1 MTTVRRPAVAGA
13 FYPSDAQ
20 ELDAAV
26 QLYLA
31 RAGETDGPAPKAI
44 IAPHAGYIY
53 SGPVAASAYAR
64 LVPAKNKI
72 TRVILLGPCHRVPV
86 RGLAASSADAFAT
99 PLGVVP
105 VDKEARERALA
116 LPQVKVFDA
125 THAGEHSLEVHLP
138 FLQVVLGNFK
148 IVPLVAGDASPDE
161 VAEVIE
167 HLWGGSET
175 LIVVSSDL
183 THYLEYGTAQRIDN
197 ATCRAIETLSPE
209 AIGRDQACG
218 RVPVRGLLTVAK
230 RRGMSVTTLDLRNS
244 GDTAGSKDR
253 VVGYGAWMFSEKGD
267 ATGGQTSS
275 SDTTPAASPPPEGG
289 LLRGIPPQTEGRATA
304 SPARTRPPVRIQLQP
319 SRVTH
324 GTARIVPA
332 AAAKSGERADGFE
345 GQMRSLFQRY
355 GPAMLHLAASSIIYG
370 LEKGVPLPVQPED
383 HPRELR
389 EKGACFVTL
398 KKAGKLRGCIGSLQ
412 AQRPLAVDLSDN
424 GFRSAFRDPRF
435 PKVTEDEVEQLSV
448 SLSILSPSAPMSFK
462 DEADLLSQLRP
473 RIDGLIIEDGKHRA
487 LFLPSVWEQI
497 PDGKVFLAHLKAKAG
512 MKNDHW
518 SPTFK
523 AWRFIAG
530 EYAQS
535 QLGDPGSL
543 WLVNR
548 A

>member
-1 MTTVRRPAVAGA
+1 MTTVRQPAVAGA
-13 FYPSDAQ
+13 FYPSNAQ
-20 ELDAAV
+20 ELDASV
-26 QLYLA
+26 QLYLT
-31 RAGETDGPAPKAI
+31 RAGEADGPVPKAI

-64 LVPAKNKI
+64 LAPAKNKI

-86 RGLAASSADAFAT
+86 RGLAVSSADAFAT

-105 VDKEARERALA
+105 IDKEARERALT

-138 FLQVVLGNFK
+138 FLQVVLGSFK
-148 IVPLVAGDASPDE
+148 VLPLVAGDASPDE

-167 HLWGGSET
+167 HLWGGPET

-183 THYLEYGTAQRIDN
+183 SHYLEYGAAQRIDS

-218 RVPVRGLLTVAK
+218 RIPVRGLLTVAK
-230 RRGMSVTTLDLRNS
+230 RRGMAVTTLDLRNS

-253 VVGYGAWMFSEKGD
+253 VVGYGSWMFVEKRG
-267 ATGGQTSS
+267 APEEKIVGPGKTSG
-275 SDTTPAASPPPEGG
+275 AAFAGAVAKPMES
-289 LLRGIPPQTEGRATA
+289 RA
-304 SPARTRPPVRIQLQP
+304 PVRIQLQP
-319 SRVTH
+319 SLVRH
-324 GTARIVPA
+324 GTARVLPA
-332 AAAKSGERADGFE
+332 ENEIKKADGFE
-345 GQMRSLFQRY
+345 AQMRSLFQRY
-355 GPAMLHLAASSIIYG
+355 GPAMLHLAASSIVYG
-370 LEKGVPLPVQPED
+370 LDHGAPLPVQPED

-389 EKGACFVTL
+389 DKGACFVTL

-412 AQRPLAVDLSDN
+412 AHRPLAVDLSDN
-424 GFRSAFRDPRF
+424 GFRSAFKDPRF
-435 PKVTEDEVEQLSV
+435 PKVSKDEVGELSV
-448 SLSILSPSAPMSFK
+448 SLSILSPSAPMTFA

-473 RIDGLIIEDGKHRA
+473 RVDGLIIEDAKHRA

-512 MKNDHW
+512 LKKDHW

-530 EYAQS
+530 EYSQS
-535 QLGDPGSL
+535 ELGDPGSL

>member
-13 FYPSDAQ
+13 FYPSNAK
-20 ELDAAV
+20 ELDASV
-26 QLYLA
+26 QLYLT
-31 RAGETDGPAPKAI
+31 RAGEAEGPVPKAI

-86 RGLAASSADAFAT
+86 RGLATSSADAFAT

-105 VDKEARERALA
+105 IDKDARDRALT
-116 LPQVKVFDA
+116 LPQVKIFDA

-138 FLQVVLGNFK
+138 FLQVVLRNFK
-148 IVPLVAGDASPDE
+148 VVPLVAGDASPDE

-183 THYLEYGTAQRIDN
+183 THYLEYSTAQRIDT
-197 ATCRAIETLSPE
+197 ATCRAIESLSPE

-230 RRGMSVTTLDLRNS
+230 RRGMTVTTLDLRNS

-253 VVGYGAWMFSEKGD
+253 VVGYGSWMFVEKPQAPGD
-267 ATGGQTSS
+267 QISGKGSTLGT
-275 SDTTPAASPPPEGG
+275 AAPPLE
-289 LLRGIPPQTEGRATA
+289 RGATA
-304 SPARTRPPVRIQLQP
+304 TPPVTRPPVRIQLQP

-324 GTARIVPA
+324 GTARVLPA
-332 AAAKSGERADGFE
+332 APATKSSQNADGFE

-370 LEKGVPLPVQPED
+370 LDQGTPLPVQPED

-389 EKGACFVTL
+389 DKGACFVTL

-412 AQRPLAVDLSDN
+412 AHRPLAVDLSDN
-424 GFRSAFRDPRF
+424 GFRSAFKDPRF
-435 PKVTEDEVEQLSV
+435 PKVTDDEVEQLNV
-448 SLSILSPSAPMSFK
+448 SLSILSPSAPMTFR

-473 RIDGLIIEDGKHRA
+473 RIDGLIIEDSKHRA

-497 PDGKVFLAHLKAKAG
+497 PEAKVFLAHLKAKAG
-512 MKNDHW
+512 MKKDHW

-530 EYAQS
+530 EYSQS
-535 QLGDPGSL
+535 ELGDPGSL